1 MAIRQAIKPRL
12 SPAFLVTVVLL
23 AAVATAP
30 SMAAPAAAT
39 ISGSGNP
46 VNVELFEGLEEAQW
60 LDPDSQTPISAYS
73 ELAFGFVRIPTRFSR
88 NALPLDRSVPFTLK
102 ASISKTLPAGQYR
115 FRLRSKGL
123 AQFSIDGRPV
133 LTTKAQTPS
142 KDSNALL
149 PPRASTTEYPV
160 RPAPPA
166 HQDELATVDFDGGEH
181 TLVLTAVIGGKGLAP
196 FPGELAVSY
205 ARSGE
210 VDRLLGGD
218 KAPLLTDR
226 DWEEYAKQARARHH
240 EGDLDRRRAVDDEVD
255 AEWRKR
261 HKKVREWVEAQ
272 PAPTVPPLEANW
284 PANNDIDHFIAAR
297 AAEAQLRPNELTSD
311 LEFLRRLSLDT
322 VGLLPSREQIRAYQ
336 ADAPESRRSGAIRRF
351 LDEPG
356 WADHWVSYWQD
367 VLAENP
373 GILKP
378 DLNNTGPFRWYLHQA
393 FLDGHS
399 FDRLVV
405 EMIEMEGSLYQGA
418 PHGFGMASL
427 NEAAMAAKAD
437 ILSQA
442 FLGNKLSCARC
453 HDAPFHPFKQKDLF
467 SMAAMLEGKALTLPE
482 SATVP
487 LVEGGRKPFVE
498 VNLRPGDSIDP
509 HWPFRQV
516 VDDTLAALPPK
527 NTAVDSRYALASLIV
542 SPANERFA
550 DVVVNRVWKRYLGR
564 GMVEPAG
571 DWSQAENSH
580 PELLSYLSREFL
592 RSGYDLKHV
601 SQLIFESHAYQ
612 RKPIAADPAAPGP
625 AATLFA
631 GPARRTMSSEQLV
644 DSLHQIAGKDF
655 DSEELNLNPLGDR
668 PLRQFLNMGVPRR
681 AWELTAL
688 SNERDRPS
696 LALPRAQVLVDLM
709 QAYGWRQSRQ
719 APATDRDDGPSPMQ
733 TLALANG
740 ATGTRGTRLS
750 DDSYFTTLALED
762 RPLEEMIDDTF
773 WRVLTREPSE
783 GEKSM
788 VVNYLAPYF
797 AGRVLPPVEK
807 SNEGAEKKTD
817 ARVSWANHFDPE
829 SNLIRMQEERKVRM
843 GDAPTDRLK
852 PDYRERFED
861 VLWALVNSPEFSVI
875 P

>member
-1 MAIRQAIKPRL
+1 MSLHRASEIQFD
-12 SPAFLVTVVLL
+12 PAFLLRVALF
-23 AAVATAP
+23 AAVAIALSTPA
-30 SMAAPAAAT
+30 SAAST
-39 ISGSGNP
+39 ISDSGHQ
-46 VNVELFEGLEEAQW
+46 VSVEIFEGLEEAHW
-60 LDPDSQTPISAYS
+60 LEPTGQEPISAYS
-73 ELAFGFVRIPTRFSR
+73 EAAFGFVRIPARYSR

-102 ASISKTLPAGQYR
+102 ATISKTLPAGKYR
-115 FRLRSKGL
+115 LRLRSKGL

-133 LTTKAQTPS
+133 LSTKAQTPS
-142 KDSNALL
+142 KDSNDLL
-149 PPRASTTEYPV
+149 PPPASTAEYPV

-166 HQDELATVDFDGGEH
+166 HQDELATVEFDGGEH
-181 TLVLTAVIGGKGLAP
+181 TFVLTAVIGGKGLAP

-205 ARSGE
+205 AQPGE

-218 KAPLLTDR
+218 NAPLLTDG
-226 DWEEYAKQARARHH
+226 DWEDHATQARARHLQ
-240 EGDLDRRRAVDDEVD
+240 GDLDRRRTVDDEVD
-255 AEWRKR
+255 AEWRER
-261 HKKVREWVEAQ
+261 HNKVREWVEAQ
-272 PAPTVPPLEANW
+272 PAPTVPPLEADW

-297 AAEAQLRPNELTSD
+297 AAEAQLQPTELTSD

-322 VGLLPSREQIRAYQ
+322 TGLLPSREQIRAYL
-336 ADAPESRRSGAIRRF
+336 AEAPENRRSGAIPRF
-351 LDEPG
+351 LKEPG

-405 EMIEMEGSLYQGA
+405 ELIEMEGSLYQGA
-418 PHGFGMASL
+418 PRGFGMASL

-467 SMAAMLEGKALTLPE
+467 SMAAMLEGKSLTLPE

-498 VNLRPGDSIDP
+498 INLRAGDSIDP
-509 HWPFRQV
+509 HWPFRKI

-527 NTAVDSRYALASLIV
+527 NTDVDSRYALASLIV
-542 SPANERFA
+542 SPANGRFA
-550 DVVVNRVWKRYLGR
+550 DVVVNRVWKRYMGR
-564 GMVEPAG
+564 GLVEPAE

-580 PELLSYLSREFL
+580 PKLLSYLSREFL

-612 RKPIAADPAAPGP
+612 RRPLASDPASPD
-625 AATLFA
+625 AAARLFA

-696 LALPRAQVLVDLM
+696 LALPRAQALVDLM

-719 APATDRDDGPSPMQ
+719 APATVRDDGPSPMQ

-740 ATGTRGTRLS
+740 ATGTRATRLS
-750 DDSYFTTLALED
+750 DDSYFTKLALED
-762 RPLEEMIDDTF
+762 RPLEEMVDDTF
-773 WRVLTREPSE
+773 WRVLTRAPSE
-783 GEKSM
+783 PEKDM
-788 VVNYLAPYF
+788 IVRYLGPYF

-807 SNEGAEKKTD
+807 SSDVSDKKTD
-817 ARVSWANHFDPE
+817 TRVSWANHFDPE
-829 SNLIRMQEERKVRM
+829 SNLIRMQEERLVQM
-843 GDAPTDRLK
+843 GDPPTDRLK

>member
-1 MAIRQAIKPRL
+1 MALQRASEIKLGPT
-12 SPAFLVTVVLL
+12 FLLRVALL
-23 AAVATAP
+23 AALAIVLRTP
-30 SMAAPAAAT
+30 APAAST
-39 ISGSGNP
+39 ISDSGNP
-46 VNVELFEGLEEAQW
+46 VSVEIFEGLEEAHW
-60 LDPDSQTPISAYS
+60 LEPNGKEPISAYS
-73 ELAFGFVRIPTRFSR
+73 EAAFGFVRIPTRFSR

-102 ASISKTLPAGQYR
+102 ATISKTLPAGNYR

-123 AQFSIDGRPV
+123 AQFAIDGRDV
-133 LTTKAQTPS
+133 LSTKAQHPS
-142 KDSNALL
+142 KDSNDLL
-149 PPRASTTEYPV
+149 PPQASTAEYPV

-166 HQDELATVDFDGGEH
+166 HQDELATVEFDGGEH
-181 TLVLTAVIGGKGLAP
+181 TFVLSAVIGGNGLAP
-196 FPGELAVSY
+196 FPGELAISY
-205 ARSGE
+205 SQAGE

-218 KAPLLTDR
+218 NAPLLTDG
-226 DWEEYAKQARARHH
+226 DWEDYASQARARHH
-240 EGDLDRRRAVDDEVD
+240 QGDLDRRRTVDDEVD
-255 AEWRKR
+255 AEWRER

-272 PAPTVPPLEANW
+272 PAPKVPSLEADW
-284 PANNDIDHFIAAR
+284 PANNDIDHFIAAP
-297 AAEAQLRPNELTSD
+297 AAEAQLRPTELTSD

-322 VGLLPSREQIRAYQ
+322 IGLLPSREQVRAYL
-336 ADAPESRRSGAIRRF
+336 AEAPENRRSGAIQRF
-351 LDEPG
+351 LKDTG

-405 EMIEMEGSLYQGA
+405 ELIEMEGSLYQGA
-418 PHGFGMASL
+418 PRGFGMASL

-437 ILSQA
+437 IISQA

-487 LVEGGRKPFVE
+487 LVEDGRKPFVE
-498 VNLRPGDSIDP
+498 VNLRAGDSIDP
-509 HWPFRQV
+509 HWPFRQI

-527 NTAVDSRYALASLIV
+527 NTDVESRFALASLVV

-550 DVVVNRVWKRYLGR
+550 QVVVNRVWKRFIGR
-564 GMVEPAG
+564 GLVEPAE
-571 DWSQAENSH
+571 DWSQAKNSH
-580 PELLSYLSREFL
+580 PELLTYLSHEFL
-592 RSGYDLKHV
+592 RNGYDLKHV
-601 SQLIFESHAYQ
+601 SRLIFESHAYQ
-612 RKPIAADPAAPGP
+612 RKPVAADPAAPSS

-696 LALPRAQVLVDLM
+696 LALPRAQALVDLM

-719 APATDRDDGPSPMQ
+719 APATVRDDGPSPMQ

-740 ATGTRGTRLS
+740 ATGTRAARLS
-750 DDSYFTTLALED
+750 DDSYFTKLALED
-762 RPLEEMIDDTF
+762 RPLEEMLDDTF
-773 WRVLTREPSE
+773 WRVLTRAPSE
-783 GEKSM
+783 PEKDM
-788 VVNYLAPYF
+788 IVRYLAPYF
-797 AGRVLPPVEK
+797 EGRVLPPVEK
-807 SNEGAEKKTD
+807 SSDVSDKKTD
-817 ARVSWANHFDPE
+817 PRVSWANHFDPE
-829 SNLIRMQEERKVRM
+829 SNLIRMQEERLVQM
-843 GDAPTDRLK
+843 GDPPTDRLQ
-852 PDYRERFED
+852 PAYRERFED